1 MGIERVHYIL
11 GKLLW
16 RALLFLVVLLA
27 VYVSGTRF
35 FFSGLPAY
43 REAILD
49 AVNQQFDSTIT
60 LSEIGGDLNG
70 FTPAL
75 MFRDLHVVLTP
86 AVEIR
91 FTEARASLDPWASLL
106 AMSPRL
112 GALLIDRA
120 EVLID
125 LDSYAAAESKS
136 SDVSAIEPFSVF
148 ENIVFTNAS
157 VMLFRDGVASDNFD
171 ASLQLE
177 REGSQLRFQGLARGP
192 GGAELSLGGSG
203 IGGLASIE
211 SFEGAV
217 YAQIRIPN
225 INAVS
230 GILNAEGVGVADLD
244 LWYQSTTEKRQLTFQ
259 SAVRDFGWRL
269 YDSKQATLNQAS
281 LSGVLRQTEGNWDAT
296 INNLSLGSTSSLLVV
311 DKLQLSGGED
321 GAITARVS
329 EFDVAN
335 ATQTL
340 IESGFLPKNFEEV
353 LAILEP
359 SGTVYATT
367 LSLPEP
373 DSFLDTWSVQAEIK
387 DASVKPYKKVP
398 GLYGID
404 ATVEANQ
411 DAARAWIDTE
421 DFTLDLPLVYDQPIE
436 IKRIEGWLDA
446 TWSKNFLRLHNGVL
460 MADTDEHPAQVLFG
474 IDIPLNK
481 DYAAESPVAMYL
493 DVGFEEAPVSVR
505 DFYIPNKVPE
515 ALDLWLDSAL
525 LQGIAK
531 TGLFVW
537 RGPFKNFGAGVQS
550 MQLAAEIDSATIQY
564 HADWPVVKDA
574 DARLF
579 VDTTDV
585 ALWSDRAESKGLNMS
600 DLVLMTSRKSAEH
613 QLLMQGDIAGTAQ
626 GVLDFLTKSP
636 IDKKAG
642 GLLDD
647 LESSGSVTGDLQLG
661 LRLDDISQ
669 DVHVVLRTDLSDA
682 ALHSKLLNI
691 TLSDVSG
698 GLDFEWQAGFSDRD
712 LSASLF
718 GRPISIEIGRGT
730 TGRDGADLLDAKFIA
745 DLGGTELKSWF
756 DDQLTIFRQPAL
768 DNVFSGETRIE
779 VELVVGEQAEV
790 FLHSDLAGLGVN
802 LPAPLGK
809 NPSAVTPLALSF
821 DLAPSGD
828 WEGFWDSRLTAR
840 ITREKKQT
848 GLLIDVTPR
857 SKPDFSEIDSGP
869 TGLVITGTWPELIL
883 DPWVELYLEITENT
897 EEGLPAILPTVTE
910 LDIEALLVREESL
923 GPVTLSSRAMAEWWT
938 LDFAMPDIEGSFAVP
953 ANGDIPEL
961 VLHELNFGGEA
972 ASDASTD
979 EIFEAAL
986 DGEASPEPV
995 EVASLDDAP
1004 PALRSPLNVT
1014 LSNLSYRGEPLG
1026 ALAFQ
1031 LRSEEETLFADEIRG
1046 SLATAVI
1053 KKGSQ
1058 LRWEPRGEDIW
1069 GSGFTGVIG
1078 VADLADTF
1086 GKFGLEPAARSDTG
1100 EFDINVNWLGAP
1112 TEVGLQKLDGDVH
1125 IRLEGGSF
1133 LPVSNRAT
1141 GAVRLFS
1148 LLNLAGLLQRANVTQ
1163 LFEPG
1168 VAFSLA
1174 EGDLNFTAGTLA
1186 IPKFSIDGPGGGFS
1200 FTSDVD
1206 FVNEIIDGELTV
1218 TLPLVDNI
1226 PWVAAL
1232 AGGLPL
1238 AAGAYLMSKVFEDQ
1252 VKTLSSA
1259 VYDVSGSLSAPD
1271 VEFVRLFDASAAQ
1284 SESAQVESDDE
1295 ASSSSRR

>member
-1 MGIERVHYIL
+1 MHYVL

-75 MFRDLHVVLTP
+75 TFRDLQVVLTP
-86 AVEIR
+86 AIEIR
-91 FTEARASLDPWASLL
+91 FTEAKASLDPWASLL

-125 LDSYAAAESKS
+125 LDSYAAAESNS
-136 SDVSAIEPFSVF
+136 SDVSVIGPFSTF
-148 ENIVFTNAS
+148 ENVVFTNAS
-157 VMLFRDGVASDNFD
+157 VMLFRDGAASGNFD
-171 ASLQLE
+171 ANLRLE
-177 REGSQLRFQGLARGP
+177 REGSQLRFQGLATGP
-192 GGAELSLGGSG
+192 GGAELSLAGSG
-203 IGGLASIE
+203 IGRLAALE

-217 YAQIRIPN
+217 YAHLRVPDIS
-225 INAVS
+225 AVS
-230 GILNAEGVGVADLD
+230 GILNAESSGVADLD
-244 LWYQSTTEKRQLTFQ
+244 LWYRSTAEKRQLTFK
-259 SAVRDFGWRL
+259 SAVRDFSWIL
-269 YDSKQATLNQAS
+269 FDNTQASLNQAT
-281 LSGVLRQTEGNWDAT
+281 LSGVLRQSEGKWDAL
-296 INNLSLGSTSSLLVV
+296 INDLSFGSTSSLLLI
-311 DKLQLSGGED
+311 DKLQLSADED

-329 EFDVAN
+329 EFDVSN
-335 ATQTL
+335 ASQTL
-340 IESGFLPKNFEEV
+340 IESGFLPEKFEEV

-359 SGTVYATT
+359 SGTVRATKVS
-367 LSLPEP
+367 LS
-373 DSFLDTWSVQAEIK
+373 DSKRFFDAWSVQAEIQ

-411 DAARAWIDTE
+411 GAARAWVDTE

-481 DYAAESPVAMYL
+481 EYAAESPVAMYL
-493 DVGFEEAPVSVR
+493 DVSFKGAPLAVR
-505 DFYIPNKVPE
+505 DLYIPKKLPD

-525 LQGIAK
+525 LQGIAQ

-537 RGPFKNFGAGVQS
+537 RGPFKHFGTGVQS
-550 MQLAAEIDSATIQY
+550 MQIAAEIDAATIQY
-564 HADWPVVKDA
+564 QADWPVVEDA
-574 DARLF
+574 GARLF

-585 ALWSDRAESKGLNMS
+585 ALWSDRAESKGLQVS

-626 GVLDFLTKSP
+626 GVLDFLTNSP

-647 LESSGSVTGDLQLG
+647 LESSGSVTGDLELG

-669 DVHVVLRTDLSDA
+669 DVRVMLRTDLSDA
-682 ALHSKLLNI
+682 ALHSKLLDI
-691 TLSDVSG
+691 TLGDVSG

-712 LSASLF
+712 LSASIF
-718 GRPISIEIGRGT
+718 NRPISIEIGQGT

-745 DLGGTELKSWF
+745 DLGGKELKSWF

-779 VELVVGEQAEV
+779 VDLVVGEHAEV
-790 FLHSDLAGLGVN
+790 FLNSDLAGLEVN

-809 NPSAVTPLALSF
+809 NPSAVTPLALNF

-828 WEGFWDSRLTAR
+828 WKGFWDSRLTAR
-840 ITREKKQT
+840 ITRENNQT
-848 GLLIDVTPR
+848 GLLVDVTPR
-857 SKPDFSEIDSGP
+857 SEPDFSEIDSGP
-869 TGLVITGTWPELIL
+869 TGFVITGTCPELIL
-883 DPWVELYLEITENT
+883 DPWVELYLGITENS
-897 EEGLPAILPTVTE
+897 EEGPPLSLPTISK
-910 LDIEALLVREESL
+910 LDIAALLLQEESM
-923 GPVTLSSRAMAEWWT
+923 GPVTLSSRAMADWWT
-938 LDFAMPDIEGSFAVP
+938 LDFTMPDIEGSFALP

-961 VLHELNFGGEA
+961 VLHELNFGGGA
-972 ASDASTD
+972 ASDADTD
-979 EIFEAAL
+979 EILEAAP
-986 DGEASPEPV
+986 DGEASPETV

-1014 LSNLSYRGEPLG
+1014 VSNLRYRGEPLG
-1026 ALAFQ
+1026 AVAFQ
-1031 LRSEEETLFADEIRG
+1031 LRNEDETLLADGIRG

-1053 KKGSQ
+1053 KKDSQ

-1086 GKFGLEPAARSDTG
+1086 RQFGLEPAARSNTG
-1100 EFDINVNWLGAP
+1100 EFDINVDWLGAP
-1112 TEVGLQKLDGDVH
+1112 STVGLQKLEGDVQ
-1125 IRLEGGSF
+1125 IRLEDGSF
-1133 LPVSNRAT
+1133 LPVSSRAT

-1174 EGDLNFTAGTLA
+1174 EGDLSFASGTLA

-1200 FTSDVD
+1200 FSSNVD
-1206 FVNEIIDGELTV
+1206 LVNEIIDGELTV

-1259 VYDVSGSLSAPD
+1259 VYDVSGSLSAPE

-1284 SESAQVESDDE
+1284 SESAQGESDDE